1 MAWTKTPIHP
11 AVGAG
16 ICGFSATETISA
28 NGNSSSLD
36 ITGLRYVS
44 VYVNNGATEDCDFTV
59 EGSLD
64 GSNWETIA
72 YGSGAFGGYTQASL
86 NVPIS
91 TTTHLYLPPD
101 DFLRFIR
108 FNVSDANTTAGTVF
122 TVYAVRAA

>member
-1 MAWTKTPIHP
+1 MAWTVKTLTYAGGHG
-11 AVGAG
+11 GACG
-16 ICGFSATETISA
+16 IEATETINA

-44 VYVNNGATEDCDFTV
+44 VLVNNGATEDCDFTV

-64 GSNWETIA
+64 DSNWETVA
-72 YGSGAFGGYTQASL
+72 YGSGSSGSYTQASL

-101 DFLRFIR
+101 DFIRFIR

-122 TVYAVRAA
+122 TVYAVRF